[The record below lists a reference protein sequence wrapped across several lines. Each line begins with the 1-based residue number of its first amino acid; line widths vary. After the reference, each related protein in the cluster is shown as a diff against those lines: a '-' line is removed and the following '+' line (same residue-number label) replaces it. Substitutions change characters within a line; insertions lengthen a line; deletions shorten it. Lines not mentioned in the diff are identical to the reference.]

1 MVWGR
6 PSMWSGS
13 PTTSPSGFQVETIPS
28 MESQSGSPSRTFTV
42 ESGLAVPVTDCP
54 TATPM
59 RRSP

>member
-1 MVWGR
+1 
-6 PSMWSGS
+6 
-13 PTTSPSGFQVETIPS
+13 
-28 MESQSGSPSRTFTV
+28 MEFQSGSPPRTRTV